1 MQKNRLCPGF
11 FVLYNWE
18 LHLIILTCKY
28 LFHLQL
34 LNTMKRFYYWIFAI
48 SVVIV
53 ACTSKPS
60 YEVKV
65 KLTGASGKAYLNQR
79 QSGKWVKLDS
89 IDLVN
94 GEGVLKGAVT
104 TPEVYYLVVGQKGD
118 NLPVFI
124 ENSKITIEG
133 LADSL
138 WKAKVSG
145 SKIHDEYQ
153 VLKDKLEAT
162 EKEGSK
168 YYKQSKEAK
177 DVGNKAK
184 ADSLM
189 ALADKAFMN
198 VENTQK
204 DYIKANPASYIS
216 PYLLSQV
223 YYDMDADV
231 LESFLKSFD
240 KKLESVQIVKTLTD
254 RLVKLKQVAVGQIT
268 PDFTMATVDGTP
280 VKLSDV
286 YSKNQ
291 YTLIDFWA
299 SWCGPCRGEN
309 PNVVATFSEYKSKGF
324 GIIGVSLD
332 RDKAKWEKAIA
343 DDKLVW
349 TQVSDLKGWQ
359 NEAAALYAVNSIPS
373 NLLVDKTG
381 KIVARNLREEKL
393 RETVSGLLK

>member
-1 MQKNRLCPGF
+1 
-11 FVLYNWE
+11 
-18 LHLIILTCKY
+18 
-28 LFHLQL
+28 
-34 LNTMKRFYYWIFAI
+34 MKRFYFWIFAV
-48 SVVIV
+48 SVAIV

-65 KLTGASGKAYLNQR
+65 KLTGATGKAYLNQR

-89 IDLVN
+89 VDLVN
-94 GEGVLKGAVT
+94 GEGVLKGTVT
-104 TPEVYYLVVGQKGD
+104 TPEVYYLAVGTKGD
-118 NLPVFI
+118 NIPVFI
-124 ENSKITIEG
+124 ENSKITVEG

-145 SKIHDEYQ
+145 SKIQDEYQ
-153 VLKDKLEAT
+153 VLKEKLEAT
-162 EKEGSK
+162 EKEGSNF
-168 YYKQSKEAK
+168 YKLSKEAK
-177 DVGNKAK
+177 EAGNKAK

-231 LESFLKSFD
+231 LESFLKTFD
-240 KKLESVQIVKTLTD
+240 KKLESVQIVKTLND
-254 RLVKLKQVAVGQIT
+254 RLVKLKTVAVGQIA
-268 PDFTMATVDGTP
+268 PDFTMATADGTP

-309 PNVVATFSEYKSKGF
+309 PNVVATFAEYKSKGL

-343 DDKLVW
+343 DDKLEW
-349 TQVSDLKGWQ
+349 TQISDLKGWQ

-393 RETVSGLLK
+393 KETISGLLK

>member
-1 MQKNRLCPGF
+1 
-11 FVLYNWE
+11 
-18 LHLIILTCKY
+18 
-28 LFHLQL
+28 
-34 LNTMKRFYYWIFAI
+34 MKRIFYWFFAALI
-48 SVVIV
+48 GIV

-60 YEVKV
+60 YEVKL
-65 KLTGASGKAYLNQR
+65 KLTGATGKAYLNQR
-79 QSGKWVKLDS
+79 QNGKWIKLDS
-89 IDLVN
+89 VDLVN
-94 GEGVLKGAVT
+94 GEGALKGVVV
-104 TPEVYYLVVGQKGD
+104 TPEVYYLETGKKGD

-124 ENSKITIEG
+124 ENSVITVEG

-153 VLKDKLEAT
+153 TLRGKLET
-162 EKEGSK
+162 IEKEGSA
-168 YYKQSKEAK
+168 YYKQAKEAK
-177 DVGNKAK
+177 EAGNKTK

-189 ALADKAFMN
+189 NLADKAFMD
-198 VENTQK
+198 VEKAQK

-216 PYLLSQV
+216 PFLLSQV

-231 LESFLKSFD
+231 LEGYLNGFD
-240 KKLESVQIVKTLTD
+240 KKLASVQIVKTLND
-254 RLVKLKQVAVGQIT
+254 RLVKLKKVAIGQIT
-268 PDFTMATVDGTP
+268 PDFTMAAIDGSP

-309 PNVVATFSEYKSKGF
+309 PNVVAVFNEYKSKGL

-332 RDKAKWEKAIA
+332 KEKAKWEKAIA
-343 DDKLVW
+343 DDKLAW

-393 RETVSGLLK
+393 KETISGLLK